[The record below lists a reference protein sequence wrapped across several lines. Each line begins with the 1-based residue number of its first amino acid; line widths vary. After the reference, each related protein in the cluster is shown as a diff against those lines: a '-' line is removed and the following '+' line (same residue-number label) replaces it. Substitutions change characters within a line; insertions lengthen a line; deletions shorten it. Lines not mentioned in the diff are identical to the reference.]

1 MSDIT
6 EEKVTQDKIETI
18 GNSII
23 HHGKFNNRIYLL
35 KLVHDEAASI
45 IPKLDKLAEENG
57 YTKIFAKIHS
67 DALPD
72 FILNGYVVEAF
83 VPEFYEGKADCIM
96 VAKYLDEKRSH
107 IPTEKVERF
116 SKLLTSFSHAES
128 KTSSEQEK
136 YRHTVLTHQD
146 VGPVTEVFKRVFETY
161 PFPVH
166 DADYISETMDDDGSR
181 YYGIWE
187 GDDLMG
193 ISTAEIDLAN
203 KNAEMTDFAVL
214 PEYRGRGL
222 ALKLLNFMEK
232 EMKTAGI
239 KTVYTIARLGELG
252 MNKTFLKA
260 GYKYTG
266 TLVKNTNIGGSI
278 ESMNIYYKRL

>member
-1 MSDIT
+1 
-6 EEKVTQDKIETI
+6 VTKDKIETI
-18 GNSII
+18 GHSLI

-35 KLVHDEAASI
+35 SLAHNEAASI
-45 IPKLDKLAEENG
+45 IPKLEKLAVDNG

-67 DALPD
+67 DALPE
-72 FILNGYVVEAF
+72 FMLNGFAVEAY
-83 VPEFYEGKADCIM
+83 VPEFYDGKTDCIM
-96 VAKYLDEKRSH
+96 VSKFFDDERSR
-107 IPTEKVERF
+107 IPIEKVERF
-116 SKLLTSFSHAES
+116 NDLLNSFSHSGNGMSDEM
-128 KTSSEQEK
+128 EK
-136 YRHTVLTHQD
+136 YRHSVLSHQD
-146 VGPVTEVFKRVFETY
+146 VGPIAEVFKRVFETY

-166 DADYISETMDDDGSR
+166 DTDYISETMNDEGSR

-187 GDDLMG
+187 DDDLMG
-193 ISTAEIDLAN
+193 ISTAEIDIVN

-222 ALKLLNFMEK
+222 ALRLLNFMEK

>member
-1 MSDIT
+1 M
-6 EEKVTQDKIETI
+6 QDKIETI
-18 GNSII
+18 GNSLI

-35 KLVHDEAASI
+35 SLAHNEAATI
-45 IPKLDKLAEENG
+45 IPKLDKLAVENG
-57 YTKIFAKIHS
+57 YTRIFAKIHS
-67 DALPD
+67 DALPE
-72 FILNGYVVEAF
+72 FMLNGYVIEAY
-83 VPEFYEGKADCIM
+83 VPEFYDGKADCIM
-96 VAKYLDEKRSH
+96 VAKFFDDKRSR
-107 IPTEKVERF
+107 IPIEKVERF
-116 SKLLTSFSHAES
+116 NDLLNSFSH
-128 KTSSEQEK
+128 SENEVNREMKK
-136 YRHTVLTHQD
+136 YRHAVLTQQD

-193 ISTAEIDLAN
+193 ISTAEIDLVN

-222 ALKLLNFMEK
+222 ALRLLNFMEE